1 MLDDCIHDF
10 QILNLLSF
18 RCLDRLTTHF
28 KNLLI
33 KFLISLTEWHLGL
46 KFVYFSIIFFIWP
59 FWWKSD
65 WQNVVFD
72 MDSVITKKLG
82 LKYLGQSKFAYQG
95 HSFLI
100 FLDTFKIF
108 SCWSKESLFF
118 KTMPKV
124 SSFSAP
130 VWTVWKC
137 LDNNNNNSFCIFCN
151 LFCSSI
157 DLLGRWCCYEKWSHR
172 TDFLM

>member
-1 MLDDCIHDF
+1 MLDDYIHDF
-10 QILNLLSF
+10 QTLNLLSF
-18 RCLDRLTTHF
+18 RCLDRLTTHL

-33 KFLISLTEWHLGL
+33 KFFVSLTDFEWHLGL
-46 KFVYFSIIFFIWP
+46 EFIYFSIIFFIWV

-65 WQNVVFD
+65 WQNVIFD
-72 MDSVITKKLG
+72 TDSIMAKKLG

-108 SCWSKESLFF
+108 SCWSEESLFF
-118 KTMPKV
+118 KKMPEV

-130 VWTVWKC
+130 IWTSWKC
-137 LDNNNNNSFCIFCN
+137 LDSFWKQ
-151 LFCSSI
+151 LQ
-157 DLLGRWCCYEKWSHR
+157 
-172 TDFLM
+172 